1 MGTGDKSPGLSPRDA
16 RTRSVKPVWLAR
28 KIDFK
33 SMSETQS
40 KLSGL
45 RLHTVCVQARCP
57 NISECFGRGTATF
70 LILGDTCTRACSF
83 CNVTKGEPGAIDA
96 SEPQRISQAVI
107 KLALKYIVITSVTR
121 DDLEDGGASVFAKT
135 IKILK
140 NYDKALKVEVLVPDF
155 KGYKPAIDAVLA
167 AGPDVFGHNIE
178 TVPSLYNIRK
188 GADYSRSLG
197 VLQYAAEKGA
207 LTKSSVM
214 LGLGEREDEVM
225 ASFSDLRLAGCSYL
239 SIGQYLQPDA
249 SHYPVKE
256 YAMPEQ
262 FAYYKEEAL
271 KMGFLH
277 VESGP
282 YVRSSYLAENYNDPG
297 PKTHNPG

>member
-1 MGTGDKSPGLSPRDA
+1 MATG
-16 RTRSVKPVWLAR
+16 RSLKPSWLAR

-33 SMSETQS
+33 SMSATQQ

-45 RLHTVCVQARCP
+45 NLHTVCVQARCP

-70 LILGDTCTRACSF
+70 LILGDICTRQCSF
-83 CNVTKGEPGAIDA
+83 CNVKKGEPDFSGKDEAKRLA
-96 SEPQRISQAVI
+96 EAVK
-107 KLALKYIVITSVTR
+107 KLGLKYVVITSVTR
-121 DDLEDGGASVFAKT
+121 DDMEDGGASVYAET

-140 NYDKALKVEVLVPDF
+140 DYDKALKVEVLVPDF

-197 VLQYAAEKGA
+197 VLKHAADKGA
-207 LTKSSVM
+207 VVKSSIM

-225 ASFSDLRLAGCSYL
+225 ASLSDLRLAGCVYL

-256 YAMPEQ
+256 YAAPEL

-271 KMGFLH
+271 KMGFSH

-282 YVRSSYLAENYNDPG
+282 YVRSSYMAEKYSL
-297 PKTHNPG
+297 

>member
-1 MGTGDKSPGLSPRDA
+1 MGTGR
-16 RTRSVKPVWLAR
+16 VKPAWLSR

-33 SMSETQS
+33 SMSETQG

-45 RLHTVCVQARCP
+45 NLHTVCVQARCP

-70 LILGDTCTRACSF
+70 LILGDTCTRSCSF
-83 CNVTKGEPGAIDA
+83 CNVSKGEPGAPDLL
-96 SEPQRISQAVI
+96 EPQRVAEAVK
-107 KLALKYIVITSVTR
+107 KLGLKYIVITSVTR
-121 DDLEDGGASVFAKT
+121 DDLEDGGAGIFYET

-188 GADYSRSLG
+188 GADYARSLG
-197 VLQYAAEKGA
+197 VLRYAAEKGA
-207 LTKSSVM
+207 KTKSAVM

-239 SIGQYLQPDA
+239 SIGQYLRPDA

-256 YAMPEQ
+256 YATPEQ

-282 YVRSSYLAENYNDPG
+282 YVRSSYMAEKYG
-297 PKTHNPG
+297 KMSIL